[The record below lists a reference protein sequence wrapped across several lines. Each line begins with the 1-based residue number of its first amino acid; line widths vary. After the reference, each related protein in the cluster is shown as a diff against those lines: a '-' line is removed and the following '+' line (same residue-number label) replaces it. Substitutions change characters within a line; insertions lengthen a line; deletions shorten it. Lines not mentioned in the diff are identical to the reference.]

1 MTLLERVT
9 TEIAAAMKAKD
20 QARLA
25 PLRMLKTAL
34 TNRQVE
40 KGRELE
46 DTEDRQVVASL
57 VKQRHDSI
65 DQFRRGGRDDL
76 AAREEAEIGV
86 LTAYLPAA
94 PDEAMMSRLVEEAI
108 AETGATT
115 AKDLGRVM
123 KTVMPRL
130 AGFTVDGRHLND
142 LVRRKLSGNEQ

>member
-1 MTLLERVT
+1 MPPPAAQGSRRRPIAGTSRLATAMSTADRVAPARVSVGGDDMTLLERVT

-20 QARLA
+20 QARRA

-65 DQFRRGGRDDL
+65 DQFRRGGGG
-76 AAREEAEIGV
+76 A
-86 LTAYLPAA
+86 PAA
-94 PDEAMMSRLVEEAI
+94 PGE
-108 AETGATT
+108 G
-115 AKDLGRVM
+115 G
-123 KTVMPRL
+123 
-130 AGFTVDGRHLND
+130 
-142 LVRRKLSGNEQ
+142 